1 MSDIPPRQ
9 PVNGTASARVES
21 AYGLPPLPQGD
32 QPPDIDA
39 TGALVSLHQAAT
51 QSGPDSFPVLKAFQE
66 YLESERRRAR
76 HRVAL
81 VTSLFAGIVV
91 VLIAVFLAAGI
102 LLFNYMK
109 EREERLWHRLESQ
122 TAVAVQPAAVPM
134 APAATASE
142 ALEREMQRLGK
153 ELAALRI
160 ERHAA
165 REAQPPAAAAP
176 AAAVI
181 PPPAAEPAVAAAAA
195 GSVVPAGATAPA
207 IPPPAAAPAVAAA
220 TAGSVV
226 PTGAAV
232 PAAPA
237 PAASVAMSAAP
248 AAAAVP
254 AAAAPSVAPVAPRR
268 SALEIPVGVTPP
280 APPVGFATSAIY
292 LRPGG
297 RGAPIPWNVYVP
309 AQQP

>member
-51 QSGPDSFPVLKAFQE
+51 HSGPDSFPVLKAFQE
-66 YLESERRRAR
+66 YLESERLRAR
-76 HRVAL
+76 RRVAL

-102 LLFNYMK
+102 LLFNFMK

-122 TAVAVQPAAVPM
+122 TAAVVQPAA
-134 APAATASE
+134 APAPTASA
-142 ALEREMQRLGK
+142 ALEREMQRLG
-153 ELAALRI
+153 EALAALTR
-160 ERHAA
+160 ERSAA
-165 REAQPPAAAAP
+165 REVPPTASAAPAAREVPPTASAAPAAP
-176 AAAVI
+176 AAAV
-181 PPPAAEPAVAAAAA
+181 PSTGTAGYAVSAGTAVPGATAGATVSAVPTPAASVAVAAA
-195 GSVVPAGATAPA
+195 PAVTTAAPA
-207 IPPPAAAPAVAAA
+207 PAAVPSSAAAPAVA
-220 TAGSVV
+220 SVS
-226 PTGAAV
+226 AV
-232 PAAPA
+232 
-237 PAASVAMSAAP
+237 AAS
-248 AAAAVP
+248 
-254 AAAAPSVAPVAPRR
+254 PRR
-268 SALEIPVGVTPP
+268 AALEIPAGVTPP
-280 APPVGFATSAIY
+280 APPAGFATSAIY

-309 AQQP
+309 AP